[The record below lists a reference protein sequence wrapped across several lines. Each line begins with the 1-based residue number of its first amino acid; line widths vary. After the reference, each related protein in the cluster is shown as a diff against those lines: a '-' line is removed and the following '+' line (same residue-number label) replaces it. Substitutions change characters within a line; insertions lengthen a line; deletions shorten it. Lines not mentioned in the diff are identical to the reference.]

1 MTHSSSTGLRVGGDG
16 VNVRSRRH
24 PTRFTEGSRWVA
36 CRRPVAGA
44 YRLSCM
50 CLSSQNGIYGT
61 EYGLRPQP
69 PQPEPRKP
77 RMFAV
82 WHIRCGTRAIV
93 ICISHTSGL
102 NPDAGRHTHLYA
114 ERTYELRQRH
124 VLLYRKIKPY
134 RRDIHI
140 VKDLTNSHKVW
151 CARLCGASS
160 IVKRF
165 A

>member
-24 PTRFTEGSRWVA
+24 PTRFREGSRWVA

-61 EYGLRPQP
+61 EYGLRFTPATATTRTPQAP
-69 PQPEPRKP
+69 HA
-77 RMFAV
+77 MFAV
-82 WHIRCGTRAIV
+82 WHVRCGTRAIV

-124 VLLYRKIKPY
+124 VLLYRKIKPST
-134 RRDIHI
+134 RH
-140 VKDLTNSHKVW
+140 THS
-151 CARLCGASS
+151 
-160 IVKRF
+160 KRPY
-165 A
+165 

>member
-1 MTHSSSTGLRVGGDG
+1 MAATAT
-16 VNVRSRRH
+16 
-24 PTRFTEGSRWVA
+24 TRT
-36 CRRPVAGA
+36 PH
-44 YRLSCM
+44 
-50 CLSSQNGIYGT
+50 
-61 EYGLRPQP
+61 
-69 PQPEPRKP
+69 KP
-77 RMFAV
+77 RMFLVCSLALTIV
-82 WHIRCGTRAIV
+82 RCGTRAIV

-160 IVKRF
+160 IVTFCLK
-165 A
+165 